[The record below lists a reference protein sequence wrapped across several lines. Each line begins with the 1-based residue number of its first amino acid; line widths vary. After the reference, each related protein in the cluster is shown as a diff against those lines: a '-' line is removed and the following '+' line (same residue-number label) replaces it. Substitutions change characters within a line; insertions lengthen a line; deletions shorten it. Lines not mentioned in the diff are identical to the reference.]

1 MKKIIIC
8 FLLAYSSISFS
19 QVDDLASLSTGVNI
33 GFSALF
39 NDDEQLYGYFAVYYK
54 GKETPLT
61 NRFEYVYLDKNLNKV
76 SNNDFIAQNYV
87 ASFSSY
93 INKKG
98 DIELI
103 PNIDYQIYAKAK
115 KQTISSNKII
125 NIKTNT
131 IIDKPELDFQDNKI
145 VDVDLNLTV
154 KERNKQ
160 FKKERS
166 SNDVHSSEV
175 INLED
180 GSYLVSDSK
189 LDMSRNLNFDF
200 AFIKFDKDRNELWR
214 FEFNKDKKNKIN
226 QTVKIIYFDYDNLF
240 LIEKTTVKRDVSF
253 KLLKINLKNGQK
265 EVEMPMTNYSE
276 YSLNSLR
283 LFNNGI
289 NTVYNKKS
297 FSDKTIFVGVLKE
310 SDYSSARGYFRV
322 IVDKKTNEVSINE
335 FKYTDAKKFIDVSEK
350 GTMEKDGYYLILKD
364 MYFFKNG
371 SVGFMFEKMKGGI
384 SVMGFGG
391 KIKATD
397 LVYFETN
404 ENFGISQVKTF
415 EKDKSRGYNSD
426 YLFSQYINGGNDV
439 AFFYKDFQKDDDGEK
454 KWNLYINT
462 LKSGVLNQEKIQMS
476 SKENAIYPYLAKEG
490 FILLREFNKKSEYNG
505 IRLEKLN
512 Y

>member
-1 MKKIIIC
+1 MKKII
-8 FLLAYSSISFS
+8 FYLMLTYSSISFS
-19 QVDDLASLSTGVNI
+19 QVDDLASLSTGINI

-39 NDDEQLYGYFAVYYK
+39 NDQEQLYGYFAVYFK

-76 SNNDFIAQNYV
+76 SNNDFTAQNYV
-87 ASFSSY
+87 ASFTSY

-98 DIELI
+98 EIELI
-103 PNIDYQIYAKAK
+103 PNIDYEVYAKAR
-115 KQTISSNKII
+115 KQTISTNKII

-131 IIDKPELDFQDNKI
+131 IVDKPELDFEDNKI
-145 VDVDLNLTV
+145 VEVDLNKTI
-154 KERNKQ
+154 KEKNKEYKKDRN
-160 FKKERS
+160 
-166 SNDVHSSEV
+166 SNNAHKSEV

-180 GSYLVSDSK
+180 DSYLV
-189 LDMSRNLNFDF
+189 LDNRVDITRNIHYDF
-200 AFIKFDKDRNELWR
+200 SFIKFDKDKNELWR
-214 FEFNKDKKNKIN
+214 FEFNKDRKNKIN
-226 QTVKIIYFDYDNLF
+226 QTVKIFYFDYDNIF
-240 LIEKTTVKRDVSF
+240 LIEKTTVKKDVSF
-253 KLLKINLKNGQK
+253 KLLKINLKNGKK
-265 EVEMPMTNYSE
+265 EVEIPMTNYSE
-276 YSLNSLR
+276 YVLNSLR
-283 LFNNGI
+283 ILNNGL

-297 FSDKTIFVGVLKE
+297 FNDKTIFVGVLKE
-310 SDYSSARGYFRV
+310 SDYSHARGYFRV
-322 IVDKKTNEVSINE
+322 IVDKTTNEVSIKE

-371 SVGFMFEKMKGGI
+371 GVGFMFEKMKGGV

-391 KIKATD
+391 KVKATD
-397 LVYFETN
+397 LVYIETDEKFEVN
-404 ENFGISQVKTF
+404 LVKTF

-426 YLFSQYINGGNDV
+426 YLFSQYINGGNDI
-439 AFFYKDFQKDDDGEK
+439 AFFYKDFQKNEDGEK

-462 LKSGVLNQEKIQMS
+462 LKSGVFNQEKIQIS
-476 SKENAIYPYLAKEG
+476 SKDNSIYPYLAKEG